1 MNATS
6 PADANQ
12 RLIVALDFGSAQ
24 QALEL
29 VDRLEGTCRWF
40 KVGMELYYAS
50 GLKLIETLR
59 KRNLDVFL
67 DLKLHDIPSTVAG
80 AVRSVAQAG
89 ASLLTVHASG

>member
-40 KVGMELYYAS
+40 KVGMELYYAA
-50 GLKLIETLR
+50 GLKLVEALR
-59 KRNLDVFL
+59 KR
-67 DLKLHDIPSTVAG
+67 I
-80 AVRSVAQAG
+80 
-89 ASLLTVHASG
+89 